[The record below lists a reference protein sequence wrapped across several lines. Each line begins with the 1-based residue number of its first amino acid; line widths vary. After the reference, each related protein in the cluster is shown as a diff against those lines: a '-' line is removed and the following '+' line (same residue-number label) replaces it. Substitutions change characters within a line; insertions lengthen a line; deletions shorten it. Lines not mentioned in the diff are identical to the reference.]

1 MDEQRIVSDSRL
13 FRRRSPSSAWR
24 AGIAKDQLIFIIICS
39 AAAAVAAVSLVVS
52 MSDKPPPTVQ
62 WQCISCN
69 YEFSNRS
76 VERPPIECPKC
87 GEQAAKLTY
96 RPCPKCGKSVLTARS
111 RLTTQGQARRDASS
125 GGRAAGRL
133 PMETQFWIKQADGTY
148 KWSEWIPASAPQL
161 RKQYA
166 SRLQC
171 PEDGTSLSSRSI
183 RKQR

>member
-1 MDEQRIVSDSRL
+1 MDEKMIVSDSRF
-13 FRRRSPSSAWR
+13 FRRRYPSSAWR

-52 MSDKPPPTVQ
+52 MGGKPTPTVE

-69 YEFSNRS
+69 YEFSNKS
-76 VERPPIECPKC
+76 AELPPIECPKC
-87 GEQAAKLTY
+87 GEQAAQLTY
-96 RPCPKCGKSVLTARS
+96 RPCPKCEKPVLTARS
-111 RLTTQGQARRDASS
+111 RLTTQGQAKRDASS
-125 GGRAAGRL
+125 GGRAGRL

-148 KWSEWIPASAPQL
+148 KWSEWISMSSPQVIQ
-161 RKQYA
+161 QYD

-171 PEDGTSLSSRSI
+171 PEDGASLSSRSI